1 MKFCRILK
9 IDFGKNKMRTK
20 FAGLVIAAVFIL
32 ILQQVVA
39 ATNIDTV
46 ESVEKEIAAL

>member
-1 MKFCRILK
+1 
-9 IDFGKNKMRTK
+9 MRL
-20 FAGLVIAAVFIL
+20 FLSVRCAGLVIAAVFIL